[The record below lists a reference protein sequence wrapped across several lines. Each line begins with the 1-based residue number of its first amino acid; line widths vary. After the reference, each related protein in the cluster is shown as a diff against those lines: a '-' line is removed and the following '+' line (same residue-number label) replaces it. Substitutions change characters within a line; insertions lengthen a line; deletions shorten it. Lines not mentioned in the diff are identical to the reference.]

1 LANRWRTDRGGKRL
15 RGAFVTA
22 CLAFPLICLGWIA
35 PVTLAGASATPS
47 PPAHTVHGD
56 EFLSPSGNISCE
68 IDNGYIG
75 LHQVYCQTISPPESV
90 VLSLTGTFKV
100 CKGQRCLGNPGVNTP
115 VLAYGRST
123 GSGPF
128 RCLSTT
134 AGVTCT
140 SGTKG
145 FQISRSGIKAV
156 PSGSS
161 K

>member
-1 LANRWRTDRGGKRL
+1 
-15 RGAFVTA
+15 VTFT
-22 CLAFPLICLGWIA
+22 LSGSGWLA
-35 PVTLAGASATPS
+35 PVTAGAATTLTA
-47 PPAHTVHGD
+47 PAQTRPGG

-90 VLSLTGTFKV
+90 VLSRTGTFKV

-140 SGTKG
+140 VGGKG
-145 FQISRSGIKAV
+145 FQISRAGITAV
-156 PSGSS
+156 RLRSS
-161 K
+161 T